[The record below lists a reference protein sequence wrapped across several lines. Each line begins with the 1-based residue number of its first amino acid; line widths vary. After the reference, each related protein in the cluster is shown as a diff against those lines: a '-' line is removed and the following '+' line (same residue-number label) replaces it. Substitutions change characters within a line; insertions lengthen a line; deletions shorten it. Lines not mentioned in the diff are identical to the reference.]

1 MKVLQRPAYD
11 LDLTKLRDEE
21 LAVLAAECGFQP
33 AEEELLLRYCD
44 WSNSLIGRF
53 SRLRKVA
60 MPDVEDAL
68 QDAVLGILKAI
79 AHYDTLQIGKPNG
92 CSFRTF
98 LRRVLTDRF
107 KDFLKHLWRVKSHF
121 GQPVPARPGQ
131 SVRPAGEPVASSRD
145 RERATGEWDWPDWDG
160 NSDPAAAAEGNEFKA
175 RLREALDHLD
185 EVERSLSE
193 GLMAGKRLR
202 VIAVELA
209 ISYDAAK
216 RRWKKLR
223 TKLAVRLEEFTDGP
237 PARGR
242 FRGRTGSSAR
252 GRAPLRRTP
261 GSRPRRNADAVW

>member
-1 MKVLQRPAYD
+1 MKVLQRPGYD

-33 AEEELLLRYCD
+33 AEEELLLRYRD

-60 MPDVEDAL
+60 VPDVEDAL

-131 SVRPAGEPVASSRD
+131 SVRPAGELVAGPRD
-145 RERATGEWDWPDWDG
+145 RATGGWDWPDTNG
-160 NSDPAAAAEGNEFKA
+160 NSDPAAAAQGNEFKA
-175 RLREALDHLD
+175 RIHETLDRLD
-185 EVERSLSE
+185 DVERSLSE

-202 VIAVELA
+202 VIAVELD

-223 TKLAVRLEEFTDGP
+223 TKLAMRLEEFTEAP

-242 FRGRTGSSAR
+242 FRS
-252 GRAPLRRTP
+252 RAPRRRTP
-261 GSRPRRNADAVW
+261 GSQPRRNADAVW